1 MGSVT
6 KVLAYVAKLRRDNLL
21 KDKNLHV
28 CCKHFEETCFQ
39 IDLKVSCCF
48 FLLLVCRQN
57 MFLGTLF
64 SLTLHF
70 TLILR
75 WSGYS

>member
-6 KVLAYVAKLRRDNLL
+6 KVLAYIAKLKRDNLL
-21 KDKNLHV
+21 KDKNLHAFR
-28 CCKHFEETCFQ
+28 KHFEETCFQ
-39 IDLKVSCCF
+39 LDLKVSCI
-48 FLLLVCRQN
+48 FLIACLSAKYV
-57 MFLGTLF
+57 LGHI
-64 SLTLHF
+64 SLTLNF